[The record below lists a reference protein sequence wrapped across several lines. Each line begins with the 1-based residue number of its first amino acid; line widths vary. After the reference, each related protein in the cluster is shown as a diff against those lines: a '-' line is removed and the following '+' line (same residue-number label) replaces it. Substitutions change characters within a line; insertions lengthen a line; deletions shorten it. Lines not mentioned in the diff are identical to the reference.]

1 VEGNEKQL
9 EVLVGEAF
17 GARVSLQASVNEYL
31 SDHSPRRLI
40 FSEEEGLSWILMIV
54 ALCILLLLYIIFTFF
69 CLRRLCNRRGG
80 MAPEKQKKSDC
91 DAEPGTPGV
100 YSPARWEEK
109 PLMGNGRS
117 KSGLSSDA
125 GSDHTDQS
133 LLSEEP
139 GERLCSTP
147 ISPGLLYPGDSM
159 ITLNKFNE
167 DDDDGFFLGGF
178 NEDGSFIGDYM
189 DQDPETNR
197 AVMNRLVGFQ
207 QLFSKKC

>member
-1 VEGNEKQL
+1 MN
-9 EVLVGEAF
+9 
-17 GARVSLQASVNEYL
+17 
-31 SDHSPRRLI
+31 D
-40 FSEEEGLSWILMIV
+40 
-54 ALCILLLLYIIFTFF
+54 ILLLLKEGQVPGHRLHVIIFAVS
-69 CLRRLCNRRGG
+69 RRLGLGRGKEVNVKNMEG
-80 MAPEKQKKSDC
+80 KYNTRSD
-91 DAEPGTPGV
+91 
-100 YSPARWEEK
+100 
-109 PLMGNGRS
+109 
-117 KSGLSSDA
+117 
-125 GSDHTDQS
+125 Q
-133 LLSEEP
+133 SEEP

>member
-1 VEGNEKQL
+1 MSVPLGQIHHSFAKEN
-9 EVLVGEAF
+9 AIPCN
-17 GARVSLQASVNEYL
+17 SLQSPQELYL
-31 SDHSPRRLI
+31 
-40 FSEEEGLSWILMIV
+40 F
-54 ALCILLLLYIIFTFF
+54 
-69 CLRRLCNRRGG
+69 
-80 MAPEKQKKSDC
+80 Q
-91 DAEPGTPGV
+91 
-100 YSPARWEEK
+100 
-109 PLMGNGRS
+109 
-117 KSGLSSDA
+117 
-125 GSDHTDQS
+125 
-133 LLSEEP
+133 SEEP
-139 GERLCSTP
+139 GELLCSTP

>member
-1 VEGNEKQL
+1 MLDQIILISLSWL
-9 EVLVGEAF
+9 ERLVRF
-17 GARVSLQASVNEYL
+17 IIVSLKEMPSLASYI
-31 SDHSPRRLI
+31 R
-40 FSEEEGLSWILMIV
+40 
-54 ALCILLLLYIIFTFF
+54 ALKNCFF
-69 CLRRLCNRRGG
+69 L
-80 MAPEKQKKSDC
+80 Q
-91 DAEPGTPGV
+91 
-100 YSPARWEEK
+100 
-109 PLMGNGRS
+109 
-117 KSGLSSDA
+117 
-125 GSDHTDQS
+125 
-133 LLSEEP
+133 SEEP

>member
-1 VEGNEKQL
+1 MSKMEEITYL
-9 EVLVGEAF
+9 VL
-17 GARVSLQASVNEYL
+17 
-31 SDHSPRRLI
+31 
-40 FSEEEGLSWILMIV
+40 
-54 ALCILLLLYIIFTFF
+54 
-69 CLRRLCNRRGG
+69 
-80 MAPEKQKKSDC
+80 
-91 DAEPGTPGV
+91 
-100 YSPARWEEK
+100 RWEEK

-133 LLSEEP
+133 LLVRVKMTPYESVQKLFPFQSEEP
-139 GERLCSTP
+139 GERLTP
-147 ISPGLLYPGDSM
+147 ISPGFLYTPGDSM

-189 DQDPETNR
+189 DTDPETNR

>member
-1 VEGNEKQL
+1 
-9 EVLVGEAF
+9 
-17 GARVSLQASVNEYL
+17 
-31 SDHSPRRLI
+31 
-40 FSEEEGLSWILMIV
+40 
-54 ALCILLLLYIIFTFF
+54 
-69 CLRRLCNRRGG
+69 
-80 MAPEKQKKSDC
+80 
-91 DAEPGTPGV
+91 
-100 YSPARWEEK
+100 
-109 PLMGNGRS
+109 MGNGRS

-133 LLSEEP
+133 LLVRFLRFSNWISFGPPMSSNKSVPEYFSFQSEEP
-139 GERLCSTP
+139 GERL
-147 ISPGLLYPGDSM
+147 SPGLLLLPGDSM

-189 DQDPETNR
+189 DTDPDTNR

>member
-1 VEGNEKQL
+1 
-9 EVLVGEAF
+9 
-17 GARVSLQASVNEYL
+17 
-31 SDHSPRRLI
+31 
-40 FSEEEGLSWILMIV
+40 
-54 ALCILLLLYIIFTFF
+54 
-69 CLRRLCNRRGG
+69 
-80 MAPEKQKKSDC
+80 
-91 DAEPGTPGV
+91 
-100 YSPARWEEK
+100 
-109 PLMGNGRS
+109 MGNGRS

-133 LLSEEP
+133 LLVRIVFISLYNVHSKYPQMTSKKVAPITRTSHFWSELCSSHCMICTQNIPKRHPNDFSFQSEEP
-139 GERLCSTP
+139 GERL
-147 ISPGLLYPGDSM
+147 SPGLLLLPGDSM

-189 DQDPETNR
+189 DTDPETNR